1 VHWQTL
7 YIIKRARG
15 PCEKGRDGGRRGQ
28 APLGYSFCFFF
39 LRDLLLELG
48 TGHGQG
54 TKFTNRKVK
63 WCGAKT
69 GRRCISLSLKSSFR
83 SGPKFSTSVPVYFSP
98 GALFEPNRG
107 NIKETDFL
115 AQTRFSSCPISE
127 RQNPISCP
135 LMWTINCARP
145 RDRPCPVAGFHVRFF
160 SLLLWSDPASP
171 QLGDP
176 VSHSRVLRSRALF
189 LSPPPSL
196 VCSFL
201 VLPLREIK

>member
-1 VHWQTL
+1 L

-28 APLGYSFCFFF
+28 APLGHSFCFFF
-39 LRDLLLELG
+39 SSGLFVRTWNGSRSRHEVYKSKSQMVWRQDRTALYITLAK
-48 TGHGQG
+48 
-54 TKFTNRKVK
+54 KFLPKRAEVLHF
-63 WCGAKT
+63 GA
-69 GRRCISLSLKSSFR
+69 CLFLA
-83 SGPKFSTSVPVYFSP
+83 
-98 GALFEPNRG
+98 GALFKPNRG
-107 NIKETDFL
+107 NIKGTDFL